1 MNARCEITGP
11 IHPLTGEPRRRN
23 GQVRP
28 ELFQL
33 VGQAPR
39 RRREIQ
45 ATYDAARTT
54 DEFKNYWANAD
65 GLDADSANSKS
76 VRSTLVKRSRY
87 EVANNGFADG
97 MVQTHA
103 NYLVGTGPSLRLQT
117 ASSSFNNLVETQWYQ
132 WAKATLFRRKLWCM
146 AHAKVQDGEPLGIV
160 RDNPKVRHAVKLDVV
175 LIETEQCQTPMLPF
189 SVPGYIDGIKFD
201 EFGNPE
207 WYDILPQHPGGQF
220 ATVNQPEHI
229 PARFILHWFQLR
241 RPGQHR
247 GVPEFRSTLNVG
259 ASSRRFREATV
270 ASAETAADISV
281 LLQTM
286 FPPDEMDMVT
296 PLTSVE
302 FQKRMML
309 ALPNGW
315 GGNQMKA
322 EHPNATYE
330 AFLKSQINE
339 TARPKS
345 IPYNLAACDSSSY
358 NYASGRLDHQTY
370 FIALDV
376 EREDAND
383 LVLGPLFDLWWQEAV
398 LTFGWNADPRKPP
411 PHIWDW
417 PKHPVADIVA
427 ENSAKDT
434 RLRNG
439 STYPSQIYSEEGRD
453 FEDELPKMA
462 QDYGVSEGEMRQILL
477 HALFNS
483 QNQQSAMVTATAQ
496 AEATKAQ
503 VQAAKAAATT
513 ADSNSTEG
521 NSRAQPTPPAGRRD
535 EESA

>member
-1 MNARCEITGP
+1 MIAER
-11 IHPLTGEPRRRN
+11 IHPLTGQPRRTNGHPRHDLFALRAEHLPRRRE
-23 GQVRP
+23 VR
-28 ELFQL
+28 
-33 VGQAPR
+33 
-39 RRREIQ
+39 

-65 GLDADSANSKS
+65 ALDADSANSKS
-76 VRSTLVKRSRY
+76 VRATLVKRSRY

-117 ASSSFNNLVETQWYQ
+117 SSPSFNNLVETEWYR
-132 WAKATLFRRKLWCM
+132 WAKTVLFRRKLWCM

-160 RDNPKVRHAVKLDVV
+160 RSNPRLRHPVKLDLV
-175 LIETEQCQTPMLPF
+175 LIETEQCQTPML
-189 SVPGYIDGIKFD
+189 SYAVPGYIDGIKFD
-201 EFGNPE
+201 DFGNPE
-207 WYDILPQHPGGQF
+207 WYDILPYHPGGQF
-220 ATVNQPEHI
+220 GFGFAGQPEQV
-229 PARFILHWFQLR
+229 PARFVLHWFQLR

-281 LLQTM
+281 LLQTA
-286 FPPDEMDMVT
+286 FPPDEVDQVT
-296 PLTSVE
+296 PMTSVD

-309 ALPNGW
+309 ALPHGW

-330 AFLKSQINE
+330 AFLRSQINE

-383 LVLGPLFDLWWQEAV
+383 LVLDPLFDLWWEEAV
-398 LTFGWNADPRKPP
+398 LTFGWNADPGRPP
-411 PHIWDW
+411 THLWDW

-462 QDYGVSEGEMRQILL
+462 QDYGIPPEAMRQILL
-477 HALFNS
+477 NALFNS
-483 QNQQSAMVTATAQ
+483 QNQQSAMLSAQ
-496 AEATKAQ
+496 TQA
-503 VQAAKAAATT
+503 QAAKIQPQSEGAA
-513 ADSNSTEG
+513 
-521 NSRAQPTPPAGRRD
+521 D
-535 EESA
+535 E

>member
-1 MNARCEITGP
+1 MTARCEQ

-23 GQVRP
+23 DHARGD
-28 ELFQL
+28 LFLLRAQP
-33 VGQAPR
+33 VR
-39 RRREIQ
+39 RRRDVH
-45 ATYDAARTT
+45 ATYDAARDS
-54 DEFKNYWANAD
+54 DEFRNYWANAD
-65 GLDADSANSKS
+65 SLDADSANSRG
-76 VRSTLVKRSRY
+76 VRAKLVQRSRY

-103 NYLVGTGPSLRLQT
+103 NYLVGAGPQLRLQT
-117 ASSSFNNLVETQWYQ
+117 PSAEFNNRVERAWHRWT
-132 WAKATLFRRKLWCM
+132 KAIRFRRKLWCM
-146 AHAKVQDGEPLGIV
+146 AHAKVQDGEPIGV
-160 RDNPKVRHAVKLDVV
+160 CRDNPHVKNPVQLDLV
-175 LIETEQCQTPMLPF
+175 LVETEQCQTPRLPYAAA
-189 SVPGYIDGIKFD
+189 GYVDGIKFD
-201 EFGNPE
+201 AFGNPE
-207 WYDILPQHPGGQF
+207 WYDVLPFHPGGQLGF
-220 ATVNQPEHI
+220 VLSGQVEHV
-229 PARFILHWFQLR
+229 PARFVLHWFQLR

-286 FPPDEMDMVT
+286 FPPDELDAVT

-309 ALPNGW
+309 ALPHGW

-383 LVLGPLFDLWWQEAV
+383 LVLDPLFELWWEEAV
-398 LTFGWNADPRKPP
+398 FVYGWDADPGQPP
-411 PHIWDW
+411 DHLWDW
-417 PKHPVADIVA
+417 PKHPVADVVA

-439 STYPSQIYSEEGRD
+439 SAYPSQIYSEEGRD

-462 QDYGVSEGEMRQILL
+462 QDYGLTPDAMRQVLL
-477 HALFNS
+477 NAVFNS
-483 QNQQSAMVTATAQ
+483 QNQQSAMLSATTQAQVQRQQAQAQ
-496 AEATKAQ
+496 AEPAQ
-503 VQAAKAAATT
+503 QALKP
-513 ADSNSTEG
+513 
-521 NSRAQPTPPAGRRD
+521 PTPEGAPAD
-535 EESA
+535 A

>member
-1 MNARCEITGP
+1 MIAER
-11 IHPLTGEPRRRN
+11 IHPLTGQPRKTNGHARHDLFALRAEHLPRRRE
-23 GQVRP
+23 VR
-28 ELFQL
+28 
-33 VGQAPR
+33 
-39 RRREIQ
+39 

-65 GLDADSANSKS
+65 ALDADSANSKS
-76 VRSTLVKRSRY
+76 VRATLVQRSRY
-87 EVANNGFADG
+87 EVGNNGYADG

-103 NYLVGTGPSLRLQT
+103 NYLVGTGPMLRLQT
-117 ASSSFNNLVETQWYQ
+117 SSPTFNSLVEREWYA
-132 WAKATLFRRKLWCM
+132 WAKAIRFRRKLWCQ
-146 AHAKVQDGEPLGIV
+146 AHAKVQDGEGIGLV
-160 RDNPKVRHAVKLDVV
+160 RGNPRVRHPVQLDYV
-175 LIETEQCQTPMLPF
+175 LIETEQCQTPLLPF
-189 SVPGYIDGIKFD
+189 AVPGYIDGIKFD

-207 WYDILPQHPGGQF
+207 WYDILPFHPGGQF
-220 ATVNQPEHI
+220 GFAVTSQPEHV
-229 PARFILHWFQLR
+229 PARFVLHWFQLR

-247 GVPEFRSTLNVG
+247 GVPEFKSTLNVG

-281 LLQTM
+281 LLHTL
-286 FPPDEMDMVT
+286 FPPDELDAIT
-296 PLTSVE
+296 PMTSVE

-383 LVLGPLFDLWWQEAV
+383 LVLDPLFDLWWEEAV
-398 LTFGWNADPRKPP
+398 LTFGWNADPRRAP
-411 PHIWDW
+411 PHLWDW

-462 QDYGVSEGEMRQILL
+462 QDFGVPPEAMRQILL
-477 HALFNS
+477 NALFNS
-483 QNQQSAMVTATAQ
+483 QNQQSAMLSAQ
-496 AEATKAQ
+496 TQA
-503 VQAAKAAATT
+503 QAAKAQRRPVPQEEEP
-513 ADSNSTEG
+513 ADE
-521 NSRAQPTPPAGRRD
+521 
-535 EESA
+535 

>member
-1 MNARCEITGP
+1 MNVRCEQ
-11 IHPLTGEPRRRN
+11 IHPLTGESRRRN
-23 GQVRP
+23 GHARP
-28 ELFQL
+28 DLFQL
-33 VGQAPR
+33 QAQPAR
-39 RRREIQ
+39 RRREIH

-65 GLDADSANSKS
+65 SLDADSANSRT

-87 EVANNGFADG
+87 EVANNGYADG

-117 ASSSFNNLVETQWYQ
+117 SSSSFNSLVETEWYQ
-132 WAKATLFRRKLWCM
+132 WVKATLFRRKLWCM

-160 RDNPKVRHAVKLDVV
+160 RNNPRVRHAVKLDVV

-189 SVPGYIDGIKFD
+189 AVPGYIDGIKFD
-201 EFGNPE
+201 DFGNPE

-220 ATVNQPEHI
+220 GLTITNQPEHV

-247 GVPEFRSTLNVG
+247 GIPEFRSTLNVG

-281 LLQTM
+281 LLQTA
-286 FPPDEMDMVT
+286 FPPDEVDQVT
-296 PLTSVE
+296 PMTSVE

-330 AFLKSQINE
+330 SFLKSQINE

-383 LVLGPLFDLWWQEAV
+383 LVLDPLFDLWWQEAV
-398 LTFGWNADPRKPP
+398 LTFGWNADPRRVP
-411 PHIWDW
+411 PHLWDW

-462 QDYGVSEGEMRQILL
+462 QDYGVSEAEMRQILL

-483 QNQQSAMVTATAQ
+483 QNQQAAMLSAQTQ
-496 AEATKAQ
+496 A
-503 VQAAKAAATT
+503 QAAKAQQQQQQP
-513 ADSNSTEG
+513 EG
-521 NSRAQPTPPAGRRD
+521 VT
-535 EESA
+535 SA

>member
-1 MNARCEITGP
+1 MNAICELKGP

-23 GQVRP
+23 GHARP
-28 ELFQL
+28 ELYQL
-33 VGQAPR
+33 LAQPVR
-39 RRREIQ
+39 RRREVQ

-65 GLDADSANSKS
+65 AFDADSANSKS
-76 VRSTLVKRSRY
+76 VRATLVKRSRY
-87 EVANNGFADG
+87 EVANNGYADG

-103 NYLVGTGPSLRLQT
+103 NYLVGTGPSLRVQT
-117 ASSSFNNLVETQWYQ
+117 TSATFNNIVETQWHQ
-132 WAKATLFRRKLWCM
+132 WTKATLFRRKLWCM

-160 RDNPKVRHAVKLDVV
+160 RNNPRVRHAVQLDVV
-175 LIETEQCQTPMLPF
+175 LIETEQCQTPLLPF
-189 SVPGYIDGIKFD
+189 AVPGYIDGIKFD
-201 EFGNPE
+201 DFGNPE

-220 ATVNQPEHI
+220 GFVSSEPEHV
-229 PARFILHWFQLR
+229 PARFVLHWFQLR

-247 GVPEFRSTLNVG
+247 GVPEFKSTLNVG

-286 FPPDEMDMVT
+286 FPPDEVDQVT
-296 PLTSVE
+296 PMTSVE

-309 ALPNGW
+309 ALPHGW

-383 LVLGPLFDLWWQEAV
+383 QVLDPLFDLWWQEAV
-398 LTFGWNADPRKPP
+398 LTFGWNADPRRAP
-411 PHIWDW
+411 PHLWDW

-462 QDYGVSEGEMRQILL
+462 QDYGVSVDEMRQILL

-483 QNQQSAMVTATAQ
+483 QNQQSAMLTAVAQ
-496 AEATKAQ
+496 AEASK
-503 VQAAKAAATT
+503 VQAEAAKAQAEQSRRQPSEPEGAA
-513 ADSNSTEG
+513 
-521 NSRAQPTPPAGRRD
+521 D
-535 EESA
+535 E

>member
-1 MNARCEITGP
+1 MTIHCELNTQ
-11 IHPLTGEPRRRN
+11 IHPLTGQPRRRN
-23 GQVRP
+23 GHARQD
-28 ELFQL
+28 LFQL
-33 VGQAPR
+33 QAQPAR
-39 RRREIQ
+39 RRRDVQ
-45 ATYDAARTT
+45 ASYDAARTT

-65 GLDADSANSKS
+65 SLDADGANSRS
-76 VRSTLVKRSRY
+76 VRATLVNRARH
-87 EVANNGFADG
+87 EVANNGFSDG
-97 MVQTHA
+97 LVQTHA
-103 NYLVGTGPSLRLQT
+103 NYLVGKGPSLRLQT
-117 ASSSFNNLVETQWYQ
+117 LTPEFNTLVETQWHL
-132 WAKATLFRRKLWCM
+132 WAKAVLFRRKLWCM
-146 AHAKVQDGEPLGIV
+146 AHAKVQDGEPFGIV
-160 RDNPKVRHAVKLDVV
+160 RNNPKVRHAVKLDVV
-175 LIETEQCQTPMLPF
+175 LIETEQCQTPMLPY

-207 WYDILPQHPGGQF
+207 WYDILPNHPGGQF
-220 ATVNQPEHI
+220 GFMLTGQPEPV

-281 LLQTM
+281 LLQTA
-286 FPPDEMDMVT
+286 FPPDEVDQVT
-296 PLTSVE
+296 PMTSVD

-309 ALPNGW
+309 ALPHGW

-330 AFLKSQINE
+330 SFLKSQINE

-383 LVLGPLFDLWWQEAV
+383 LVLDPLLDLWWQEAV
-398 LTFGWNADPRKPP
+398 LAFGWDADPGQPP
-411 PHIWDW
+411 PHLWDW
-417 PKHPVADIVA
+417 PKHPVADVQA
-427 ENSAKDT
+427 ENGAKDT

-439 STYPSQIYSEEGRD
+439 SAYPSQVYSEEGRD

-462 QDYGVSEGEMRQILL
+462 QDYGVPPEQMRQILL
-477 HALFNS
+477 NAVFNS
-483 QNQQSAMVTATAQ
+483 QNQQSAMLTATAQ
-496 AEATKAQ
+496 ARTPQPKA
-503 VQAAKAAATT
+503 
-513 ADSNSTEG
+513 EG
-521 NSRAQPTPPAGRRD
+521 ALANAQ
-535 EESA
+535 

>member
-1 MNARCEITGP
+1 MIAER
-11 IHPLTGEPRRRN
+11 IHPLTGQPRKTNGHARSDLFALRAEHLPRRRE
-23 GQVRP
+23 VR
-28 ELFQL
+28 
-33 VGQAPR
+33 
-39 RRREIQ
+39 

-54 DEFKNYWANAD
+54 DEFKTYWANAD
-65 GLDADSANSKS
+65 ALDADSANSKA
-76 VRSTLVKRSRY
+76 VRATLVQRSRY
-87 EVANNGFADG
+87 EVGNNGYADG

-103 NYLVGTGPSLRLQT
+103 NYLVGTGPLLRLQT
-117 ASSSFNNLVETQWYQ
+117 ISATFNSLVEREWYA
-132 WAKATLFRRKLWCM
+132 WSKAIRFRRKLWCQ
-146 AHAKVQDGEPLGIV
+146 AHAKVQDGEGIGLV
-160 RDNPKVRHAVKLDVV
+160 RGTPRVRHPVQLDYV
-175 LIETEQCQTPMLPF
+175 LFETEQCQTPLLPF
-189 SVPGYIDGIKFD
+189 AVPGYIDGIKFD

-207 WYDILPQHPGGQF
+207 WYDILPFHPGGQF
-220 ATVNQPEHI
+220 GFAMTGQPEHV
-229 PARFILHWFQLR
+229 PARFVLHWFQLR

-247 GVPEFRSTLNVG
+247 GVPEFKSTLNVG

-281 LLQTM
+281 LLHTL
-286 FPPDEMDMVT
+286 FPPDELDAIT
-296 PLTSVE
+296 PMTSVE

-383 LVLGPLFDLWWQEAV
+383 LVLDPLFDLWWEEAV
-398 LTFGWNADPRKPP
+398 LTFGWNADPSRPP
-411 PHIWDW
+411 PHLWDW

-462 QDYGVSEGEMRQILL
+462 QDYGVPPEAMRQILL
-477 HALFNS
+477 NALFNS
-483 QNQQSAMVTATAQ
+483 QNQQSAMLSAQ
-496 AEATKAQ
+496 TQA
-503 VQAAKAAATT
+503 QAAKAQRQPQPQE
-513 ADSNSTEG
+513 EG
-521 NSRAQPTPPAGRRD
+521 VGD
-535 EESA
+535 E